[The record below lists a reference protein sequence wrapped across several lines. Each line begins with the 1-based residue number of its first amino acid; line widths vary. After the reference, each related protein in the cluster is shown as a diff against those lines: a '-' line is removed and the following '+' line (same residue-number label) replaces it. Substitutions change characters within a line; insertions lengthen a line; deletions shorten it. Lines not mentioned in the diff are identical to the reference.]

1 MSSGKILIADDTA
14 TYRAMLGDALSAK
27 GYDIV
32 YAGDGLETVKIV
44 KEEIKDLKLVLLD
57 LLMPKMLGFDVL
69 KEIREMEGGERLPV
83 VVITGLFKNI
93 DDIRRVKSLGAAGFI
108 DKALPIEEVVF
119 RIENIIK
126 SSQAPQEKSA
136 VVRVDLLV
144 NYKIN
149 DEPFSAYTFLVSRRG
164 LFLRSTKPLPVG
176 SEMHLSFELGEGGRQ
191 IECDAVV
198 TRTVTAEDKKEL
210 VKYPQGMEVQF
221 THILPADLAHLAAW
235 VEERASAGGKST
247 S

>member
-1 MSSGKILIADDTA
+1 MKLGKILIADDTA

-27 GYDIV
+27 GYDIA
-32 YAGDGLETVKIV
+32 YASDGLETVKIV
-44 KEEIKDLKLVLLD
+44 KEEIKELKLVLLD

-69 KEIREMEGGERLPV
+69 KEIREMEGGEHLPV

-126 SSQAPQEKSA
+126 SSQASLEKPLS
-136 VVRVDLLV
+136 VRVDLLI

-149 DEPFSAYTFLVSRRG
+149 NEPFSTYTFLISKKG
-164 LFLRSTKPLPVG
+164 MFLRSTKPLPVG
-176 SEMHLSFELGEGGRQ
+176 SEIHLSFELGEGGRQ

-198 TRTVTAEDKKEL
+198 TKAVTAEDKKEL
-210 VKYPQGMEVQF
+210 LKYPQGMEVQF
-221 THILPADLAHLAAW
+221 SHISPADLAHLSDW
-235 VEERASAGGKST
+235 LEKVASS
-247 S
+247 

>member
-1 MSSGKILIADDTA
+1 MKLGKILIADDTA

-27 GYDIV
+27 GYDIA
-32 YAGDGLETVKIV
+32 YASDGLETVKIV
-44 KEEIKDLKLVLLD
+44 KEEIKELKLVLLD

-69 KEIREMEGGERLPV
+69 KEIREMEGGEQLPV

-93 DDIRRVKSLGAAGFI
+93 DDIRRVKSLGAVGFI

-126 SSQAPQEKSA
+126 SSRASTEKPLSA
-136 VVRVDLLV
+136 RVDLLV

-149 DEPFSAYTFLVSRRG
+149 NEPFSTYTFLISKKG
-164 LFLRSTKPLPVG
+164 MFLRSTKPLPVG
-176 SEMHLSFELGEGGRQ
+176 SEIHLSFELGEGGRQ

-198 TRTVTAEDKKEL
+198 TKTVTAEDKKEL
-210 VKYPQGMEVQF
+210 LKYPTGMEVQF
-221 THILPADLAHLAAW
+221 SHISPADLAHLLEW
-235 VEERASAGGKST
+235 LEKMASS
-247 S
+247 

>member
-1 MSSGKILIADDTA
+1 MKLGKILIADDTA

-27 GYDIV
+27 GYDIA
-32 YAGDGLETVKIV
+32 YASDGLETVKIV
-44 KEEIKDLKLVLLD
+44 KEEIKELKLVLLD

-69 KEIREMEGGERLPV
+69 KEIREMEGGEQLPV

-93 DDIRRVKSLGAAGFI
+93 DDIRRVKSLGAVGFI

-126 SSQAPQEKSA
+126 SSRASTEKPLS
-136 VVRVDLLV
+136 VRVDLLV

-149 DEPFSAYTFLVSRRG
+149 NEPFSTYTFLISKKG
-164 LFLRSTKPLPVG
+164 MFLRSTKPLPVG
-176 SEMHLSFELGEGGRQ
+176 SEIHLSFELGEGGRQ

-198 TRTVTAEDKKEL
+198 TKTVTAEDKKEL
-210 VKYPQGMEVQF
+210 LKYPTGMEVQF
-221 THILPADLAHLAAW
+221 SHISPADLAHLLEW
-235 VEERASAGGKST
+235 LEKMASS
-247 S
+247 